1 MPPERRHCGDVS
13 AFGSAAKFRAMYFG
27 RIHAPNL
34 AGRIKR
40 ENWPWNSVP
49 AALVTRGPPFQ
60 ENSMKLYYTPGACS
74 MSPHIVAMEAG
85 LPHDLVRVDLKTH
98 KTADGEDYYSINPK
112 GYVPALKLDSGE
124 VLTEGPAIVQYL
136 ADQKPQAHLL
146 PKEGTVARY
155 HAIEWLA
162 FINSELH
169 KTFSPLFG
177 GQLSND
183 AQKATKEKILK
194 RFEYVESR
202 LSGDYLMGSQFTAP
216 DAYLFVMLNW
226 ARAMQIDISGLPKLT
241 AYFARVAARPQVQAT
256 LKMEGLA

>member
-1 MPPERRHCGDVS
+1 
-13 AFGSAAKFRAMYFG
+13 
-27 RIHAPNL
+27 
-34 AGRIKR
+34 
-40 ENWPWNSVP
+40 
-49 AALVTRGPPFQ
+49 
-60 ENSMKLYYTPGACS
+60 MKLYYTPGACS

-85 LPHDLVRVDLKTH
+85 LPLDLVRVDLKTH
-98 KTADGEDYYSINPK
+98 KTADGEDYYTINPK

-136 ADQKPQAHLL
+136 ADQKPDAQLL

-177 GQLSND
+177 GQLSED
-183 AQKATKEKILK
+183 MQKAVKEKIRN
-194 RFEYVESR
+194 RFEYVETH
-202 LSGDYLMGSQFTAP
+202 LNGDYLMGDQFMAP
-216 DAYLFVMLNW
+216 DAYMFVMLNW
-226 ARAMQIDISGLPKLT
+226 TRAMQIDVSGLPKLT
-241 AYFARVAARPQVQAT
+241 AYFARVAARPQVQAA